1 MPIELKSK
9 QKDAPASD
17 KPKKR
22 KAAVRGR
29 VPNKQSINLAM
40 VGVKKTN
47 WGLVIL
53 VLVLIF
59 VALGAAGKFLILDR
73 VMEVKAAEAEADDVL
88 LQINMVNMKIKQ
100 YGEMNDIYAHY
111 TYTGMTEEERTRVDR
126 TEVMN
131 LLQRTVI
138 LRTDVSKW
146 DLSGNLLT
154 VTVTGDTLEDIN
166 VTAQKLRDDPFVNY
180 CQVNTART
188 NTVSKYA
195 YELDSAERVAA
206 VIVAYLNNPEEVAEK

>member
-47 WGLVIL
+47 WALVVL

-59 VALGAAGKFLILDR
+59 LALGAAGKFLILDR
-73 VMEVKAAEAEADDVL
+73 LAEVKAAEAEADDVL
-88 LQINMVNMKIKQ
+88 LQINMVNMKIRQ

-111 TYTGMTEEERTRVDR
+111 TYTGMTEEERTRVER

-180 CQVNTART
+180 CQVNTAKT
-188 NTVSKYA
+188 NTVTKSA
-195 YELDSAERVAA
+195 FELDTAERVAA
-206 VIVAYLNNPEEVAEK
+206 VIVAYLNMPEEVAEK

>member
-47 WGLVIL
+47 WALVVL

-59 VALGAAGKFLILDR
+59 LALGAAGKFLILDR
-73 VMEVKAAEAEADDVL
+73 LAEVKAAEAEADDVL
-88 LQINMVNMKIKQ
+88 LQINMVNMKIQQ

-111 TYTGMTEEERTRVDR
+111 TYTGMTEEERTRVER

-138 LRTDVSKW
+138 LRTDVSQWELK
-146 DLSGNLLT
+146 GNLLT
-154 VTVTGDTLEDIN
+154 VTVQGDSLEDIN

-180 CQVNTART
+180 CQVNTAKT
-188 NTVSKYA
+188 NTVTKYA
-195 YELDSAERVAA
+195 YELDTAERVAA
-206 VIVAYLNNPEEVAEK
+206 VIVAYLNRPEEVAEK

>member
-47 WGLVIL
+47 WALVIL

-73 VMEVKAAEAEADDVL
+73 LAEVRAAEAEADEVL
-88 LQINMVNMKIKQ
+88 TQINMVNMKIQQ

-111 TYTGMTEEERTRVDR
+111 TYTGMTEEERTRVER

-166 VTAQKLRDDPFVNY
+166 MTAQKLRDDPFVNY
-180 CQVNTART
+180 CQVNTAKT
-188 NTVSKYA
+188 NTVTKYA
-195 YELDSAERVAA
+195 YELDTAERVAA
-206 VIVAYLNNPEEVAEK
+206 VIVAYLNRPEEVAEK

>member
-1 MPIELKSK
+1 
-9 QKDAPASD
+9 
-17 KPKKR
+17 
-22 KAAVRGR
+22 
-29 VPNKQSINLAM
+29 M

-47 WGLVIL
+47 WALVVL

-59 VALGAAGKFLILDR
+59 LALGAAGKFLILDR
-73 VMEVKAAEAEADDVL
+73 LAEVKAAEAEADDVL
-88 LQINMVNMKIKQ
+88 LQINMVNMKIQQ

-111 TYTGMTEEERTRVDR
+111 TYTGMTEEERTRVER

-166 VTAQKLRDDPFVNY
+166 MTAQKLRDDPFVNY
-180 CQVNTART
+180 CQVNTAKT
-188 NTVSKYA
+188 NTVTKYA
-195 YELDSAERVAA
+195 YELDTAERVAA
-206 VIVAYLNNPEEVAEK
+206 VIVAYLNRPEEVAEK